1 MPDIVVKKSGVSGL
15 GVFAAKSFKRGEMV
29 LKWNLSKELS
39 SEEAEELPEV
49 LKHFLTYFESRIF
62 LLQEPERFVNHS
74 CEANTIAKDF
84 GDVASRDIK
93 KGEKTKMSDD
103 KFGRE
108 MHKVNCSE
116 CGKETEVPF
125 KPDGDRPV
133 YCRDCYQKHKK
144 PSFNRGGRDRY

>member
-93 KGEKTKMSDD
+93 KGEEITANYEEELLPEE
-103 KFGRE
+103 E
-108 MHKVNCSE
+108 MKCE
-116 CGKETEVPF
+116 CGSSK
-125 KPDGDRPV
+125 
-133 YCRDCYQKHKK
+133 CRGIIKRKAK
-144 PSFNRGGRDRY
+144 N